1 LPAWRQT
8 GQALEV
14 KEYACVPSALH
25 LSAVLAQAGLQHP
38 VNPHMMAVYTKMTAI
53 GGVCFEGG

>member
-1 LPAWRQT
+1 
-8 GQALEV
+8 
-14 KEYACVPSALH
+14 VPSALH

-38 VNPHMMAVYTKMTAI
+38 VSPHMMAVYTKMTAI